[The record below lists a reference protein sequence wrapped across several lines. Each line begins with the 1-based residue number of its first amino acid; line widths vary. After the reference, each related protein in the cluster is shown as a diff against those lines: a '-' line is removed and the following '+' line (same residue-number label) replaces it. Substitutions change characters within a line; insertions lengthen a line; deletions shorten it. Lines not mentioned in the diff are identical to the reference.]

1 MTFRLGITGGIGS
14 GKSGVAGLLRTM
26 GIPVYDCDSEARRLM
41 NSSASIRQG
50 LIALVGPEVYI
61 GTTELQNVGTA
72 DIQNSVNPKIRES
85 VNPTLN
91 RRLLA
96 DYMFGH
102 PERIAAVNAL
112 VHPAVREDFRQWTR
126 RHASQPLV
134 ALESA
139 ILFEAGMK
147 DDVDAVVLVYTP
159 IDERVQRTMARDGI
173 TEQAVRARLASQM
186 TDEAKLPLAD
196 YVIHNADADAIT
208 PQVMQL
214 IERIKDCN
222 LKLET

>member
-61 GTTELQNVGTA
+61 NRSTGVQECRSA
-72 DIQNSVNPKIRES
+72 DNSMS
-85 VNPTLN
+85 TGSPTLN

-222 LKLET
+222 LKPET

>member
-1 MTFRLGITGGIGS
+1 MSTGS
-14 GKSGVAGLLRTM
+14 
-26 GIPVYDCDSEARRLM
+26 
-41 NSSASIRQG
+41 
-50 LIALVGPEVYI
+50 
-61 GTTELQNVGTA
+61 
-72 DIQNSVNPKIRES
+72 
-85 VNPTLN
+85 PTLN

-126 RHASQPLV
+126 RHAAQPLV

-173 TEQAVRARLASQM
+173 TEQAVQARLASQM

-214 IERIKDCN
+214 IER
-222 LKLET
+222 LKT

>member
-85 VNPTLN
+85 VNPVLN

-126 RHASQPLV
+126 RHASRPLV

-214 IERIKDCN
+214 IERIKD
-222 LKLET
+222 

>member
-85 VNPTLN
+85 VNPVLY

-214 IERIKDCN
+214 IERIK
-222 LKLET
+222 T

>member
-85 VNPTLN
+85 VNPVLN

-214 IERIKDCN
+214 IERIKD
-222 LKLET
+222 

>member
-1 MTFRLGITGGIGS
+1 MQECRSSGEQECRSAGVQECRSADNSMSTGS
-14 GKSGVAGLLRTM
+14 
-26 GIPVYDCDSEARRLM
+26 
-41 NSSASIRQG
+41 
-50 LIALVGPEVYI
+50 
-61 GTTELQNVGTA
+61 
-72 DIQNSVNPKIRES
+72 
-85 VNPTLN
+85 PTLN

-214 IERIKDCN
+214 IERIKD
-222 LKLET
+222 

>member
-14 GKSGVAGLLRTM
+14 GKSGVAGLLRVM

-41 NSSASIRQG
+41 NTSDAIRQG

-61 GTTELQNVGTA
+61 NRSTGVQ
-72 DIQNSVNPKIRES
+72 
-85 VNPTLN
+85 TLD

-96 DYMFGH
+96 DFMFGH
-102 PERIAAVNAL
+102 AGRIAAVNAL
-112 VHPAVREDFRQWTR
+112 VHPAVREDFRQWTA
-126 RHASQPLV
+126 RHADSGVV

-159 IDERVQRTMARDGI
+159 IEERVRRTMARDGI

-186 TDEAKLPLAD
+186 TDEEKLPLAD
-196 YVIHNADADAIT
+196 YVIHNAEADAIT
-208 PQVMQL
+208 PQVMRL
-214 IERIKDCN
+214 WRN
-222 LKLET
+222 LVHNS

>member
-85 VNPTLN
+85 VNPVLY

-214 IERIKDCN
+214 IER
-222 LKLET
+222 LKT

>member
-126 RHASQPLV
+126 RHAAQPLV

-214 IERIKDCN
+214 IARIKD
-222 LKLET
+222 

>member
-14 GKSGVAGLLRTM
+14 GKSGVAGLLRVM

-61 GTTELQNVGTA
+61 NRSTGVQECRSA
-72 DIQNSVNPKIRES
+72 DNSMS
-85 VNPTLN
+85 TGSPTLN

-214 IERIKDCN
+214 IERIKD
-222 LKLET
+222 

>member
-50 LIALVGPEVYI
+50 LIALVGPEVYS
-61 GTTELQNVGTA
+61 GTTEQRNSGTTDLQNFE
-72 DIQNSVNPKIRES
+72 NPEFRES
-85 VNPTLN
+85 VSPTLN

-126 RHASQPLV
+126 RYASQPLV

-159 IDERVQRTMARDGI
+159 LEERVQRTMARDGI

-214 IERIKDCN
+214 IERVKDCN
-222 LKLET
+222 LEPET

>member
-14 GKSGVAGLLRTM
+14 GKSGVAGLLRVM

-61 GTTELQNVGTA
+61 KRSAGEQECRSS
-72 DIQNSVNPKIRES
+72 DNSMS
-85 VNPTLN
+85 TGSPTLN

-214 IERIKDCN
+214 IERVKDCN
-222 LKLET
+222 LKPET

>member
-14 GKSGVAGLLRTM
+14 GKSGVAGLLRVM

-61 GTTELQNVGTA
+61 NRSTGVQECRSADNSMSTE
-72 DIQNSVNPKIRES
+72 S
-85 VNPTLN
+85 PTLN

-214 IERIKDCN
+214 IERIKD
-222 LKLET
+222 

>member
-1 MTFRLGITGGIGS
+1 MIYLDDDIFDIKESTKPR
-14 GKSGVAGLLRTM
+14 
-26 GIPVYDCDSEARRLM
+26 
-41 NSSASIRQG
+41 NQ
-50 LIALVGPEVYI
+50 
-61 GTTELQNVGTA
+61 GTTESA
-72 DIQNSVNPKIRES
+72 SPEIRES
-85 VNPTLN
+85 VNPVLN

-214 IERIKDCN
+214 IERVKDCN
-222 LKLET
+222 LKLETN

>member
-14 GKSGVAGLLRTM
+14 GKSGVAGLLRVM

-41 NSSASIRQG
+41 NNSPSIRQG

-61 GTTELQNVGTA
+61 YKSSGVQALSSSGT
-72 DIQNSVNPKIRES
+72 
-85 VNPTLN
+85 PTLN

-102 PERIAAVNAL
+102 AERIAAVDAI
-112 VHPAVREDFRQWTR
+112 VHPAVRDDFRQWTA
-126 RHASQPLV
+126 RHASLPLV
-134 ALESA
+134 GMESA

-147 DDVDAVVLVYTP
+147 DDVDAVVLVSTP
-159 IDERVQRTMARDGI
+159 LDERVQRTMARDGI

-186 TDEAKLPLAD
+186 TDEEKLPLAD
-196 YVIHNADADAIT
+196 YVILNAEADAIT

-214 IERIKDCN
+214 IKRVTNDFLN
-222 LKLET
+222 VNS